1 MSRIAFLIACTG
13 LSLSLLG
20 APSFAAPTAT
30 PAPAAAPVAASPLTG
45 DVAVDNVQ
53 KFYAGIDQVTAKF
66 AQNVTNSTFGTTK
79 PSQGTV
85 WLMKPGKM
93 RFDYNEKTGG
103 TVLVKKTFLS
113 NGTTLYM
120 IEHDN
125 KQVVE
130 KSLQADLMPVAL
142 SFLLG
147 KGDLKKEFNTQ
158 LNPTLDPKL
167 NLAGTTDLVIGLT
180 PKQPSAQYKQ
190 LVLVVNK
197 TDFHVKQSIIID
209 SSANIN
215 QFSFYEPDFK
225 TPIPASRFDFD
236 PKSVP
241 SYRVINANQPAGPA
255 TGSGAGPAP
264 AAPAPAPAATK

>member
-1 MSRIAFLIACTG
+1 MSRIALLIACTG

-20 APSFAAPTAT
+20 APAFASPTAT
-30 PAPAAAPVAASPLTG
+30 PAPAAPPAAAAPLTAET
-45 DVAVDNVQ
+45 AVDNVQ
-53 KFYAGIDQVTAKF
+53 KFYAGIDHVTATF

-79 PSQGTV
+79 PSKGTV
-85 WLMKPGKM
+85 WMAKPGKM
-93 RFDYNEKTGG
+93 RFDYDETTGG
-103 TVLVKKTFLS
+103 KTLVKKTFLS

-130 KSLQADLMPVAL
+130 KNLQADLMPVTL
-142 SFLLG
+142 TFLLG
-147 KGDLKKEFNTQ
+147 KGDLKKEFNAA

-167 NLAGTTDLVIGLT
+167 GLANTPDLVIGLT

-215 QFSFYEPDFK
+215 QFAFYAPDFK
-225 TPIPASRFDFD
+225 KPIDAHWFEFD

-255 TGSGAGPAP
+255 AGSAAGPAP
-264 AAPAPAPAATK
+264 TAPAPAATK